1 MSHDDPELPPA
12 DLRAFLYSCI
22 DAIEQAEIVVHLYD
36 VREPTTARTVARVL
50 GTSDANARHHLE
62 ILVARGILQ
71 TTVGDEVTY
80 RYGPRTPDLARYT
93 EQLVDWWGRARPAVI
108 RFISN
113 TRRDAL
119 KRFGDAFKIKGSE

>member
-1 MSHDDPELPPA
+1 MADAELPPA

-22 DAIEQAEIVVHLYD
+22 DSIEQAEIVVHLHGLPD
-36 VREPTTARTVARVL
+36 AATARTVARAL

-80 RYGPRTPDLARYT
+80 RYRPRSAELLRYT
-93 EQLVDWWGRARPAVI
+93 EQLLEWWSHSRPALI
-108 RFISN
+108 RFISSR
-113 TRRDAL
+113 RRDSL
-119 KRFGDAFKIKGSE
+119 KRFGDAFKLKGSE